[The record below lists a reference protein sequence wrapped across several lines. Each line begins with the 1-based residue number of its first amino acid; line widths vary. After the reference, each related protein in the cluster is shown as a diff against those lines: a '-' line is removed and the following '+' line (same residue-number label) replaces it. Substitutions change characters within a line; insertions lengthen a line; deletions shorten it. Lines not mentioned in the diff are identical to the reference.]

1 MAAEPIVRSSV
12 GHRQPRRCARLS
24 PALAT
29 RCAIRHRCPAG
40 TRVTWWWSHN
50 IPTIAYPMHAHTDL
64 AKRVGYPPELFDV
77 TGEASLE
84 RSLRAIAGEDTR
96 RCLLHAANR
105 GGELS
110 SPQVSPGLLLSWLLL
125 LLLLL
130 CIDMAL
136 TAHVRGRNSRACGSH
151 QFAPHKLSAARPR
164 ATRGRP
170 RCARRCRW
178 CADSDGSPDSRRC
191 ANGRGTGACADRP
204 PHA

>member
-1 MAAEPIVRSSV
+1 
-12 GHRQPRRCARLS
+12 
-24 PALAT
+24 
-29 RCAIRHRCPAG
+29 
-40 TRVTWWWSHN
+40 
-50 IPTIAYPMHAHTDL
+50 MHAHTDL

-130 CIDMAL
+130 LLMLPLLCIDATLAAHVAGVRARVARLNLRRAHSVLRGPALLVDGRGARGGVGGAPVGMAL
-136 TAHVRGRNSRACGSH
+136 PSCGE
-151 QFAPHKLSAARPR
+151 AP
-164 ATRGRP
+164 TDMG
-170 RCARRCRW
+170 
-178 CADSDGSPDSRRC
+178 
-191 ANGRGTGACADRP
+191 
-204 PHA
+204 